1 MLEVSDEAI
10 ETLSLDHHGIVAGIC
25 KELRIA
31 ERINEQLKV
40 HDKRIV
46 SPGQAV
52 VSMIINGLG
61 FTNRRLYLSHQ
72 FFANKP
78 IELLLESGLKAEDI
92 TDYTL
97 GHTLDEIYEYGSSE
111 LFATI
116 GFSIALEHKLL
127 GSNLHLDT
135 TSISVD
141 GEYKSSG
148 DEHVVNITHGYS
160 KDMRRDLKQVVMSLA
175 VSGASNLP
183 IFMEALDGNSSD
195 KTSFHETIKKIN
207 DFKAQINLD
216 HDFKWVADSALYT
229 PDKLLQS
236 EYLWLTR
243 VPENIKEANELVHKE
258 DKTIIWQK
266 YDEEYKFAEFD
277 STYGGISQ
285 RWLLIF
291 SSQAYKR
298 EKNTLDKQLTKK
310 DIELEKALWHLGN
323 EVFNCEDDA
332 KLALKV
338 IIKKF
343 KLYNIDGMIET
354 IFKYNKRGKPK
365 DTDIKVASGYKVV
378 ATFKRNTELI
388 EQLQNSKG
396 RFILATNDLDKDS
409 YPNTA
414 MLKEYKQQQCVE
426 SGFRFI
432 KDPWFMVDSVFLKS
446 PKRLEALMM
455 VMTLCLLVY
464 NFAQYRIRKSLNE
477 HNDTVPNQLGKKV
490 QNPTLRWIFQ
500 LMEGVGIV
508 RTWLDRIN
516 LQHKDLVTNL
526 TKLRQQILYHL
537 GSTVCS
543 MYGLIYKNLK
553 LGLGM

>member
-243 VPENIKEANELVHKE
+243 VPE
-258 DKTIIWQK
+258 T
-266 YDEEYKFAEFD
+266 
-277 STYGGISQ
+277 
-285 RWLLIF
+285 R
-291 SSQAYKR
+291 
-298 EKNTLDKQLTKK
+298 
-310 DIELEKALWHLGN
+310 
-323 EVFNCEDDA
+323 
-332 KLALKV
+332 
-338 IIKKF
+338 
-343 KLYNIDGMIET
+343 
-354 IFKYNKRGKPK
+354 
-365 DTDIKVASGYKVV
+365 
-378 ATFKRNTELI
+378 
-388 EQLQNSKG
+388 
-396 RFILATNDLDKDS
+396 
-409 YPNTA
+409 
-414 MLKEYKQQQCVE
+414 
-426 SGFRFI
+426 
-432 KDPWFMVDSVFLKS
+432 
-446 PKRLEALMM
+446 
-455 VMTLCLLVY
+455 
-464 NFAQYRIRKSLNE
+464 
-477 HNDTVPNQLGKKV
+477 
-490 QNPTLRWIFQ
+490 
-500 LMEGVGIV
+500 
-508 RTWLDRIN
+508 
-516 LQHKDLVTNL
+516 
-526 TKLRQQILYHL
+526 
-537 GSTVCS
+537 
-543 MYGLIYKNLK
+543 
-553 LGLGM
+553 